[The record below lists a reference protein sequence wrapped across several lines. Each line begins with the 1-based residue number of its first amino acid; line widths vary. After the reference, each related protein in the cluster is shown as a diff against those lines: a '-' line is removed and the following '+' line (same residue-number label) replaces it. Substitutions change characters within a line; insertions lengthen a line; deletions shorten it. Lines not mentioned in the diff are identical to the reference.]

1 MKIKRKTNMIEK
13 LENLEQDSKQKK
25 INLIWIQEDYVKE
38 FKLKI
43 VKITIL
49 VSKSKILL
57 QDWDNFHLL
66 SKKLLIMKVKL
77 VWPLK
82 KFNVLIEFWETEIMS
97 LVQHNPTSMIWNWTS
112 KELQLKFNNWERNMR
127 LNLLKDNNS
136 KEDHKN

>member
-25 INLIWIQEDYVKE
+25 INLIWIQEDYVKDS
-38 FKLKI
+38 KLKI

-66 SKKLLIMKVKL
+66 SKKLLIMKEKL

-112 KELQLKFNNWERNMR
+112 KELQHKFNNWERNMR

>member
-25 INLIWIQEDYVKE
+25 INLIWIQEDYVKD

-66 SKKLLIMKVKL
+66 SKKLLIMKEKL

-112 KELQLKFNNWERNMR
+112 KELQHKFNNWERNMR
-127 LNLLKDNNS
+127 LNLLKDNNL

>member
-25 INLIWIQEDYVKE
+25 INLIWIQEDYVKD

-127 LNLLKDNNS
+127 LNLPKDNNL

>member
-1 MKIKRKTNMIEK
+1 MKIKRKTNMIGK
-13 LENLEQDSKQKK
+13 LENLEQDSKQRK
-25 INLIWIQEDYVKE
+25 INLIWIQEDYVKDL
-38 FKLKI
+38 KLKI
-43 VKITIL
+43 VKITLL

-66 SKKLLIMKVKL
+66 SKKLLIMKEKL

-112 KELQLKFNNWERNMR
+112 KELQHKFNNWERNMR
-127 LNLLKDNNS
+127 LNLLKDNNL

>member
-13 LENLEQDSKQKK
+13 LENLEQDSKQRK
-25 INLIWIQEDYVKE
+25 INLIWIQEDYVKD

-112 KELQLKFNNWERNMR
+112 KELQHKFNNWERNMR
-127 LNLLKDNNS
+127 LNLLKDNNL

>member
-25 INLIWIQEDYVKE
+25 INLIWIQEDYVKDS
-38 FKLKI
+38 KLKI

-66 SKKLLIMKVKL
+66 SKKLLIMKEKL

-82 KFNVLIEFWETEIMS
+82 KFNVSIEFWETEIMS

-112 KELQLKFNNWERNMR
+112 KELQHKFNNWERNMR
-127 LNLLKDNNS
+127 LNLLKDNNL

>member
-25 INLIWIQEDYVKE
+25 INLIWIQEDYVKDS
-38 FKLKI
+38 KLKI

-127 LNLLKDNNS
+127 LNLPKDNNL

>member
-25 INLIWIQEDYVKE
+25 ISLIWIQEDYVKV

-66 SKKLLIMKVKL
+66 SKKLLIMKEKL

-97 LVQHNPTSMIWNWTS
+97 LVQHNQTSMIWNWTS
-112 KELQLKFNNWERNMR
+112 KELQHKFNNWERNMR
-127 LNLLKDNNS
+127 LNLPKDNNL

>member
-13 LENLEQDSKQKK
+13 LDNLEQDSKQRK
-25 INLIWIQEDYVKE
+25 INLIWIQEDYVKD

-66 SKKLLIMKVKL
+66 SKKLLIMKEKL

-112 KELQLKFNNWERNMR
+112 KELQHKFNNWERNMR
-127 LNLLKDNNS
+127 LNLPKDNNL

>member
-25 INLIWIQEDYVKE
+25 INLIWIQEDYVKD

-49 VSKSKILL
+49 VNKSKILL

-112 KELQLKFNNWERNMR
+112 KELQHKFNNWERNMR
-127 LNLLKDNNS
+127 LNLLKDNNL

>member
-25 INLIWIQEDYVKE
+25 INLIWIQEDYVKDS
-38 FKLKI
+38 KLKI

-112 KELQLKFNNWERNMR
+112 KELQHKFNNWERNMR
-127 LNLLKDNNS
+127 LNLPKDNNL